1 LPRARPKTS
10 PASPPRRRGD
20 TCATSR
26 DGLSAVAQTAGSF
39 ELEAVT
45 TTPTTP
51 TTPTGAIIRVLIVED
66 SAADADLMLRALRQA
81 GFEPVY
87 ERVETAGAMRAALVG
102 HQWDVVLSDFY
113 LPSFD
118 ARAALAL
125 RQETAPDVPFI
136 VVSGSVGEDTAV
148 GVMHAGATDYVMKD
162 RLQRLA
168 PAITRAMQAA
178 AVRRES
184 QRLQDQLL
192 HSQRLEA
199 VGRLAGGMAHD
210 FNNVLT
216 AVLGS
221 IELLLLDTPSDRPHR
236 EELDIIRDAAM
247 RAKDLIRRLLAFSAR
262 QVLQPTVLDLNRL
275 VTDIG
280 KMLRRLI
287 GEDVK
292 LENALAPELGAVR
305 VDAGQIEQVLVNLAV
320 NARDAMPKGGNLT
333 IRTADV
339 LVDGKGDP
347 PAPAIPAGR
356 YVLLGVSDSGIGMGD
371 EIRAHLF
378 EPFFTTKPRG
388 KGTGLGLATV
398 YGIVRQSG
406 GYIAVDSAPG
416 RGATFRIYLP
426 RVDAPLDPTGRPG
439 RVRAPAVGS
448 ETILLTE
455 DEPLVRTLARK
466 VLELARYRVLVAA
479 SGAEALALAER
490 HEGPIHLLLTDVVM
504 PEMSGR
510 ELAHRLASLRP
521 DARVLYM
528 SGYADE
534 AIAQHGVLDPGTAFL
549 QKPFTPDGLA
559 RKVREVL
566 DQPR

>member
-1 LPRARPKTS
+1 
-10 PASPPRRRGD
+10 
-20 TCATSR
+20 
-26 DGLSAVAQTAGSF
+26 
-39 ELEAVT
+39 
-45 TTPTTP
+45 
-51 TTPTGAIIRVLIVED
+51 
-66 SAADADLMLRALRQA
+66 
-81 GFEPVY
+81 
-87 ERVETAGAMRAALVG
+87 
-102 HQWDVVLSDFY
+102 
-113 LPSFD
+113 
-118 ARAALAL
+118 
-125 RQETAPDVPFI
+125 
-136 VVSGSVGEDTAV
+136 
-148 GVMHAGATDYVMKD
+148 MHAGATDYVMKD

-184 QRLQDQLL
+184 QQLQDQLL

-221 IELLLLDTPSDRPHR
+221 VELLLLDTPPDRPHR

-292 LENALAPELGAVR
+292 VETALAPELGAVR

-320 NARDAMPKGGNLT
+320 NARDAMPQGGNLT
-333 IRTADV
+333 IRTTNV

-356 YVLLGVSDSGIGMGD
+356 YVLLGISDSGVGMDGV
-371 EIRAHLF
+371 IRAHLF
-378 EPFFTTKPRG
+378 EPFFTTKPHG

-406 GYIAVDSAPG
+406 GYIGVDSAPG
-416 RGATFRIYLP
+416 PGATVRIYLP

-439 RVRAPAVGS
+439 RSEERRVGKECRS
-448 ETILLTE
+448 RWS
-455 DEPLVRTLARK
+455 P
-466 VLELARYRVLVAA
+466 Y
-479 SGAEALALAER
+479 
-490 HEGPIHLLLTDVVM
+490 H
-504 PEMSGR
+504 
-510 ELAHRLASLRP
+510 
-521 DARVLYM
+521 
-528 SGYADE
+528 
-534 AIAQHGVLDPGTAFL
+534 
-549 QKPFTPDGLA
+549 
-559 RKVREVL
+559 
-566 DQPR
+566 